1 MSCMQNNLDGKS
13 TISLAGSARTGVAR
27 TGVARAQA
35 GGQSAQSPLDL
46 LIVGAGISGIDL
58 AHHVA
63 KNFPDWAWQVID
75 KADDLGGTWHTFK
88 YPGIRSDSDMAT
100 FGFPF
105 LPWPHPT
112 TLGRAPDIK
121 NYIKAAAAN
130 AGALDRLRL
139 NTRVDRLSWDSQA
152 GLWKVAVSDP
162 RSDDSGHTIYA
173 RRVHMATGYYK
184 HEQGYRPDFPGEED
198 FAGTIIHPQEW
209 PGGLEVVGKR
219 IVVVGSGATAVT
231 LVPALHD
238 EGAKVTMLQRTPT
251 WIGPLPARDVIS
263 AIWKKILPE
272 RAAYTAT
279 RVNHS
284 IRDMAQYVI
293 AQRAPFLFKS
303 ALWAMQRRWLSP
315 AEIRA
320 HFRPSYRP
328 WDQRVCKAPD
338 GDIFQAIKGGAQ
350 VVTARID
357 RFVPEGIVLDDGRL
371 LGADIIVSATG
382 LDLEIFGS
390 ATLEVDGREVDPAE
404 CVTYRGL
411 MLADIPNLS
420 FTTGYINASWT
431 LRADMVSKYMVKV
444 WQRADRVGQGIF
456 RPVPSNRAQEFN
468 GRMMEELDAGYIK
481 RSGHKLPR
489 QGTED
494 PWHYTQNIIRDY
506 FDVERGDVTEEMVFG
521 AVPAQ

>member
-1 MSCMQNNLDGKS
+1 MQNNVDGKS
-13 TISLAGSARTGVAR
+13 TISLAGTGPAQKDGGSPKSA
-27 TGVARAQA
+27 
-35 GGQSAQSPLDL
+35 LDL

-63 KNFPDWAWQVID
+63 KNFPGWSWQVID
-75 KADDLGGTWHTFK
+75 KADDLGGTWHTFR

-112 TLGRAPDIK
+112 TLGHAPDIK
-121 NYIKAAAAN
+121 DYIKTAARN

-139 NTRVDRLSWDSQA
+139 NTRVDKLSWDSKI
-152 GLWKVAVSDP
+152 GLWSVTVSDP
-162 RSDDSGHTIYA
+162 REVPRSDKAEQTIYA

-209 PGGLEVVGKR
+209 PRGLEVVGKR
-219 IVVVGSGATAVT
+219 IVIVGSGATAVT

-238 EGAKVTMLQRTPT
+238 VGAKVTMLQRTPT
-251 WIGPLPARDVIS
+251 WIGPLPAKDVIS
-263 AIWKKILPE
+263 AIWKRLLPE
-272 RAAYTAT
+272 QAAYTAT

-284 IRDMAQYVI
+284 IRDMAQYVL
-293 AQRAPFLFKS
+293 AQRAPILFKA
-303 ALWAMQRRWLSP
+303 ALWALQRRWLSP

-390 ATLEVDGREVDPAE
+390 AALEVDGRELEPAE

-444 WQRADRVGQGIF
+444 WRRADRVGQGLY
-456 RPVPSNRAQEFN
+456 RPVPSDRGQQFK

-506 FDVERGDVTEEMVFG
+506 FDVERGDIAEEMVFG

>member
-1 MSCMQNNLDGKS
+1 MQNNVHGKS
-13 TISLAGSARTGVAR
+13 TISLAGTDRVQRDGKTPE
-27 TGVARAQA
+27 
-35 GGQSAQSPLDL
+35 SPLDL

-58 AHHVA
+58 AHHVN
-63 KNFPDWAWQVID
+63 KNFPNWSWQVID
-75 KADDLGGTWHTFK
+75 KADDLGGTWHTFR

-112 TLGRAPDIK
+112 TLGHAPDIK
-121 NYIKAAAAN
+121 DYIKTAARN

-139 NTRVDRLSWDSQA
+139 NIRVDRLSWDSRARQWA
-152 GLWKVAVSDP
+152 VTVSDP
-162 RSDDSGHTIYA
+162 RETSRSDNPEQTIYA

-198 FAGTIIHPQEW
+198 FAGAIIHPQEW
-209 PGGLEVVGKR
+209 PRGLEVVGKR
-219 IVVVGSGATAVT
+219 IVIVGSGATAVT

-238 EGAKVTMLQRTPT
+238 AGAKVTMLQRTPT
-251 WIGPLPARDVIS
+251 WIGPLPAKDVIS
-263 AIWKKILPE
+263 AIWKRLLPE
-272 RAAYTAT
+272 QAAYTAT

-284 IRDMAQYVI
+284 IRDMAQYVL
-293 AQRAPFLFKS
+293 AQRAPILFKA
-303 ALWAMQRRWLSP
+303 ALWALQRRWLSP

-328 WDQRVCKAPD
+328 WGQRVCKAPD

-357 RFVPEGIVLDDGRL
+357 RFVPEGILLDDGRL

-390 ATLEVDGREVDPAE
+390 AALEVDGSEVEPAE

-521 AVPAQ
+521 AVLAQ